1 MFKGLLV
8 EKFDQGEGERPTFS
22 STVQD
27 LDDAQ
32 LPDGDVVLDVAY
44 SSFNYKDGLVT
55 LGLGGLTKQF
65 PHVPGIDM
73 AGTVRSSTSCDYA
86 VGDEVIL
93 TGWRCGEIHWGGYAQ
108 RARVKS
114 EWLVKKPQNLS
125 FKDSMAAGTAG
136 FTAMQ
141 GLIAL
146 EDKGLKPGDRP
157 VLVLGATGGV
167 GSVACALL
175 TNLGYK
181 VTAVTGKADQV
192 AYLKSLGVQEVLTRE
207 EHEVE
212 KPRALDR
219 ETYAGVIDAAGG
231 HSLACALPK
240 IAYGGSVAAIGLA
253 AGNQL
258 NTTVVPFLLRGVN
271 ILGIDSVMAPTELRN
286 RIWQRLADHMPK
298 DHWDAITEVVGLQ
311 AIPDLAKNVLKGA
324 VTGRKIVDPNA

>member
-8 EKFDQGEGERPTFS
+8 EKHDQGADQKPTFTA
-22 STVQD
+22 TVTELSED
-27 LDDAQ
+27 Q
-32 LPDGDVVLDVAY
+32 LPDGDVMIDVAY

-55 LGLGGLTKQF
+55 LGLGGLTKEF

-73 AGTVRSSTSCDYA
+73 AGTVSASDNPNFA
-86 VGDEVIL
+86 MGDEVIL

-108 RARVKS
+108 KARVKAD
-114 EWLVKKPQNLS
+114 WLVKMPAS
-125 FKDSMAAGTAG
+125 MTAKDAMAAGTAG

-141 GLIAL
+141 GLVAL
-146 EDKGLKPGDRP
+146 EDQGLVKGERP

-167 GSVACALL
+167 GSVAVAILA
-175 TNLGYK
+175 NLGYK
-181 VTAVTGKADQV
+181 VAAVTGKAHEID
-192 AYLKSLGVQEVLTRE
+192 YLKSLGVNEVIMRAD
-207 EHEVE
+207 HEVE

-253 AGNQL
+253 AGNAL

-271 ILGIDSVMAPTELRN
+271 ILGIDSVMAPQALRQ
-286 RIWQRLADHMPK
+286 RVWTRLASDMPK
-298 DHWDAITEVVGLQ
+298 GHWDEIAEVVGLE
-311 AIPDLAKNVLKGA
+311 AIPGLAKDILKGA
-324 VTGRKIVDPNA
+324 IKGRKIVDPNV

>member
-8 EKFDQGEGERPTFS
+8 EKHDQGEGERPKFTAS
-22 STVQD
+22 VQD
-27 LDDAQ
+27 LDEAQ
-32 LPDGDVVLDVAY
+32 LPDGDVTIDVAY

-65 PHVPGIDM
+65 PHVPGIDL
-73 AGTVRSSTSCDYA
+73 AGTVTASTAADYA

-114 EWLVKKPQNLS
+114 DWLVKKPQGLS
-125 FKDSMAAGTAG
+125 LKDAMAAGTAG

-141 GLIAL
+141 GLLAL
-146 EDKGLKPGDRP
+146 EDQGLSPGDKP

-175 TNLGYK
+175 ANLGYK

-192 AYLKSLGVQEVLTRE
+192 AYLKDLGAQEVLMRD

-212 KPRALDR
+212 KPRPLDR

-240 IAYGGSVAAIGLA
+240 VAYGGSVAAIGLA

-258 NTTVVPFLLRGVN
+258 HTTVVPFLLRGVN
-271 ILGIDSVMAPTELRN
+271 ILGIDSVMAPKALRE
-286 RIWQRLADHMPK
+286 RVWHGLAAHMPADH
-298 DHWDAITEVVGLQ
+298 WTAISHVVGLE
-311 AIPDLAKNVLKGA
+311 AIPALAKDVLKGA
-324 VTGRKIVDPNA
+324 VKGRKIVDPNA

>member
-8 EKFDQGEGERPTFS
+8 EKHEQGEGEKPKFTAS
-22 STVQD
+22 VTELSEG
-27 LDDAQ
+27 Q
-32 LPDGDVVLDVAY
+32 LPEGDVKIDVAY

-55 LGLGGLTKQF
+55 LGLGGLTREF

-73 AGTVRSSTSCDYA
+73 AGTVSASDNADFA

-93 TGWRCGEIHWGGYAQ
+93 TGWRVGEIHWGGYAQ
-108 RARVKS
+108 KARVKGD
-114 EWLVKKPQNLS
+114 WLVKMPEGLTA
-125 FKDSMAAGTAG
+125 KDAMAAGTAG

-141 GLIAL
+141 GIVAL
-146 EDKGLKPGDRP
+146 EDHGLKPGGKP

-167 GSVACALL
+167 GSVACAILA
-175 TNLGYK
+175 NLGYE
-181 VTAVTGKADQV
+181 VTGVTGKADQV
-192 AYLKSLGVQEVLTRE
+192 DYLKGLGVTEVLMRD

-219 ETYAGVIDAAGG
+219 ETYSGVIDAAGG

-253 AGNQL
+253 AGNAL

-271 ILGIDSVMAPTELRN
+271 ILGIDSVMAPKALRE
-286 RIWQRLADHMPK
+286 RVWARLATDMPK
-298 DHWDAITEVVGLQ
+298 GHWDAIAEVVTLDAVPG
-311 AIPDLAKNVLKGA
+311 LAKEVLKGA
-324 VTGRKIVDPNA
+324 VKGRKIVDPNA